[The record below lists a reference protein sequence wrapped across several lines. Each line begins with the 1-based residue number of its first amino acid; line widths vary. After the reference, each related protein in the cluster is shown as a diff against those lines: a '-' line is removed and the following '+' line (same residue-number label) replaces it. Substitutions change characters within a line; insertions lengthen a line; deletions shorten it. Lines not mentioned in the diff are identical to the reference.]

1 MRTIILVDDDPDVLV
16 TIGEMLSRSGHY
28 VIARSDAESALS
40 AIRETGGIDLIIAD
54 YQMPGMDGGDFMMTL
69 RGLVPSVPV
78 IVLTAHGS
86 IDLYIKSMSLGAF
99 EYITKPVR
107 IKELNRIV
115 GAALERPQGS
125 GGELNFDKEP

>member
-1 MRTIILVDDDPDVLV
+1 MPVRTMRTIILVDDDPDVLV

-40 AIRETGGIDLIIAD
+40 TIRETDGIDLIITD

-69 RGLVPSVPV
+69 RSLVPSVPV

-99 EYITKPVR
+99 EYITKPVK
-107 IKELNRIV
+107 INELNLIV
-115 GAALERPQGS
+115 KAAMKRPHA
-125 GGELNFDKEP
+125 N